1 MTENNNAYAT
11 IKVLPARIS
20 GGYDLCTIKEN
31 KKEVNGYGLWSKG
44 DKTVDGKELGIRNLE
59 HEAFVQFGG
68 VVYIGKSEAQ
78 EDPFI
83 LKDSLS
89 VKAVPYDVENNEW
102 ITRLW
107 EAEFPEQKSEA
118 SSSQIEM
125 LMRKQYFL
133 ASASLQDIL
142 SEYSD
147 FWHLPILQ
155 ADASCA
161 ILVPEL
167 MRLLMDERKLEWDEA
182 WNIAKI
188 SFDFKDEMGPVECSV
203 EFFMKEFP
211 RLYMILDEMNRRH
224 QIAATETYGGSYD
237 NFKKYA
243 IIWEGKVRM
252 KNLANSL
259 KDL

>member
-1 MTENNNAYAT
+1 MTENSKIMT
-11 IKVLPARIS
+11 IKVLPARNS

-31 KKEVNGYGLWSKG
+31 KKKVNEYGLLIET
-44 DKTVDGKELGIRNLE
+44 DKTKDGKEQGILNLE

-68 VVYIGKSEAQ
+68 VVYIGRSEAQ

-89 VKAVPYDVENNEW
+89 VKAVPHDVDNDEG

-118 SSSQIEM
+118 SPSQIEM
-125 LMRKQYFL
+125 VMRKQYFL
-133 ASASLQDIL
+133 ASVSLQDIL
-142 SEYSD
+142 KECDD
-147 FWHLPILQ
+147 FWHLPVLQ
-155 ADASCA
+155 TDASCA

-167 MRLLMDERKLEWDEA
+167 MRLLMDEHKLEWNEA

-188 SFDFKDEMGPVECSV
+188 SFDFKDEMGLECSV

-224 QIAATETYGGSYD
+224 QIAVTETYGGSYD
-237 NFKKYA
+237 NFKQYA

-259 KDL
+259 KDLY